1 MQRSIIT
8 LGSQTNAL
16 KAQKLLREHRIR
28 SDLVKHDSSRAGRGC
43 VYSLRVDTRDL
54 PSAVLFLDER
64 NIPYETSPGDRF

>member
-16 KAQKLLREHRIR
+16 KAQKALREHRIR
-28 SDLVKHDSSRAGRGC
+28 SDLIKEDSSRAGRGC

-54 PSAVLFLDER
+54 SLAALILDGR
-64 NIPYETSPGDRF
+64 NIPYETRGGDRF